1 MAKDYLAIP
10 ATSVPIERI
19 FSGGVDLITP
29 TRNKLNSDTIRA
41 CMCLKEWWKVVF
53 NENIR

>member
-29 TRNKLNSDTIRA
+29 TRNKLNADTIRA
-41 CMCLKEWWKVVF
+41 CMCLKEWWKNVL
-53 NENIR
+53 NDKN